1 LRSLAVLKLI
11 VTPPDL
17 SYEQARLRLTY
28 IPVGSYLQALIHCV
42 DSKSAHTFAVKT
54 ALTKDESIMSLIS
67 KTLENMINETYQ
79 DGRVSVVEY
88 TQLRDE
94 ADRRMDAVIREFGL
108 HNNLTA
114 LQKAMDVVMQ
124 LTQTSIIDAKKAK
137 LTDTGEAI
145 VKDAIIAQIEY
156 VRAGAHLALKLL

>member
-1 LRSLAVLKLI
+1 
-11 VTPPDL
+11 
-17 SYEQARLRLTY
+17 
-28 IPVGSYLQALIHCV
+28 
-42 DSKSAHTFAVKT
+42 
-54 ALTKDESIMSLIS
+54 MSLIS

-88 TQLRDE
+88 TNLRDE
-94 ADRRMDAVIREFGL
+94 ADRRMDAVIREFGP
-108 HNNLTA
+108 HNNMTA
-114 LQKAMDVVMQ
+114 LQKAVDVVMQ

-145 VKDAIIAQIEY
+145 VKDAISAQIEY